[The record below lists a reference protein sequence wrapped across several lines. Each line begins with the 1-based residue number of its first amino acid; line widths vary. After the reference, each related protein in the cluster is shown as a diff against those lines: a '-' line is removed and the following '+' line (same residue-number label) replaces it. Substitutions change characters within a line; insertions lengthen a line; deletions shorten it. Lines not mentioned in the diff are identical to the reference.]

1 MLQSEGFDFDPI
13 ILCCKVEKK
22 PEGVAVGVDGMVAH
36 PLDVWEVVME
46 ELTDTGIEF
55 HVFRRCQREKSNRRL
70 RLRASA
76 TLRYIVVCLYSL
88 WPR

>member
-1 MLQSEGFDFDPI
+1 MLHSEGFYFDFI
-13 ILCCKVEKK
+13 MLCGKREKQSK
-22 PEGVAVGVDGMVAH
+22 SVAIGLNGMMAH
-36 PLDVWEVVME
+36 PFYVWEVVIK

-55 HVFRRCQREKSNRRL
+55 HDFRRCQREKSSRRL